1 MMKKYV
7 ALLLMLLMV
16 CQGVSAFAEAAERTV
31 ASYEYAL
38 SEEGAYMENLIFNAD
53 VVISGDNSQIVF
65 SNCEFGGDIVLTAN
79 EGTRVML
86 LGCEVNGT
94 CVVRNEVHEASMEYS
109 HPKFLTASPIS
120 VICEEGACSV
130 IALGDFEV
138 TFNGQTYTMADS
150 QFFGTLTEE
159 EYTLVPYE
167 GQEASYFVVAKL
179 IEGGEESVV
188 VICEFDPTM

>member
-1 MMKKYV
+1 MLTV
-7 ALLLMLLMV
+7 LLTV
-16 CQGVSAFAEAAERTV
+16 CACACGYAEDGERTI

-38 SEEGAYMENLIFNAD
+38 TEDGAYVENLIFNAD
-53 VVISGDNSQIVF
+53 VVISGDHSQIVF
-65 SNCEFGGDIVLTAN
+65 SNCEFAGDIILTAS

-86 LGCEVNGT
+86 LGCDTSGT
-94 CVVRNEVHEASMEYS
+94 CVVRNSVTHADLEYS
-109 HPKFLTASPIS
+109 HPKFLTSSPIS
-120 VICEEGACSV
+120 VICEEGVCSV

-150 QFFGTLTEE
+150 QFFGFLNEE

-167 GQEASYFVVAKL
+167 GQEASYFVVAKI
-179 IEGGEESVV
+179 IEGDEENVM

>member
-1 MMKKYV
+1 MMKKCI

-16 CQGVSAFAEAAERTV
+16 CQGVSALAEAAERTV
-31 ASYEYAL
+31 ASYEYTL
-38 SEEGAYMENLIFNAD
+38 TEDGAYYENLIFNAD

-65 SNCEFGGDIVLTAN
+65 SNCEFGGDIVLTAD

-109 HPKFLTASPIS
+109 HPKFLTTSPIS
-120 VICEEGACSV
+120 VICEEGVCSAV
-130 IALGDFEV
+130 ALGDFEL

-150 QFFGTLTEE
+150 QLFGTVSGE
-159 EYTLVPYE
+159 EYTIVPYE
-167 GQEASYFVVAKL
+167 GQEASLFVVAKL
-179 IEGGEESVV
+179 IEGGEESVIV
-188 VICEFDPTM
+188 LCEFDPTM

>member
-1 MMKKYV
+1 MMKKCI

-31 ASYEYAL
+31 ASYEYTL
-38 SEEGAYMENLIFNAD
+38 TEDGAYYENLIFNAD

-65 SNCEFGGDIVLTAN
+65 SNCEFGGDIILTAN

-120 VICEEGACSV
+120 VICEEVACSV

-138 TFNGQTYTMADS
+138 TFNGQAYTMADS
-150 QFFGTLTEE
+150 QFFGTLIEE
-159 EYTLVPYE
+159 EYTLGPYE

-179 IEGGEESVV
+179 IEGGEERL
-188 VICEFDPTM
+188 IARDIITP